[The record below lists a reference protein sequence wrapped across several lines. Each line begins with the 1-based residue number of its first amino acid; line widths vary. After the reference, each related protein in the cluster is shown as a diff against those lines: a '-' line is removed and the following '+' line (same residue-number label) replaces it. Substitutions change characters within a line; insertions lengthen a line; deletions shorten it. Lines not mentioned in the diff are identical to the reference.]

1 MSISEAQ
8 KQFNAYG
15 SGQLPEFEL
24 RSFIRS
30 SLRREPQLS
39 SAFIALTDAYC
50 RANLIDDNLH
60 TTINSD
66 IVEVTA
72 PMNQPMSR
80 SSPGGSPTMIRTPA
94 AQRSN
99 TDWMDVPAAN
109 SASVNRIPAATG
121 PSTASNW
128 DIGEEL
134 LEPGAPLYPGS
145 IIRERFVL
153 VEELGRGGMGVVYK
167 AFDRSRGD
175 MKDRYVA
182 IKVLNEEFKRHPM
195 AVRTLQRE
203 ARKAQKLA
211 HPNIVAVHDFDRDGG
226 NVYMVMEYLCGRSLD
241 QVMKEDGQGGIP
253 PGPALKIIGCLASA
267 LSYAHT
273 QEIVHCD
280 FKPSNAFLCQDGK
293 VKVLDFGIARA
304 TPSVKEKG
312 DTTLFDA
319 GQLGAISPAYA
330 SYELL
335 QREKPDAR
343 DDIYSFSC
351 VAYELLT
358 GFHPFQRLDAVK
370 AFQMGLKPRPVRKLS
385 RGQWRALKQGLAF
398 RGAAR
403 QLSIDVLARELILPQ
418 KQTKLWLT
426 LGSAATIAVA
436 AGVVAWKWS
445 DKWTGV
451 LHSHAPPEQHANTS
465 VAEARP
471 TPTSTTEPPAAP
483 IEIPSTAVPQAD
495 STQGKDLPP
504 LVAAEQSTN
513 AVREVAAK
521 PDRGAPAATPVPD
534 TEEKRAAF
542 EMLREQFETQALGRD
557 TAEALNLAK
566 ALKRASPGSNYV
578 SQEVPRIL
586 GLSYVHLAKTQFA
599 GGQVIESLQTI
610 ADARTKYPKS
620 VELRDL
626 NVRYIAAANVYDRLR
641 YAVALNA
648 GDLQHYFNDLQTTE
662 GDEYDT
668 AAQML
673 AQTLADRIADQRAA
687 DRTAVADKLFETG
700 RQLFP
705 NYVGILER
713 GRAGALPDA
722 PLTVNDP

>member
-8 KQFNAYG
+8 KHFNAYG

-30 SLRREPQLS
+30 SLRRKPELS

-50 RANLIDDNLH
+50 RANLIDDTLH

-80 SSPGGSPTMIRTPA
+80 PSAAGFPTMIRTPA
-94 AQRSN
+94 GQRCN
-99 TDWMDVPAAN
+99 ADWMDAPAAN
-109 SASVNRIPAATG
+109 SASVNKIAAVTG
-121 PSTASNW
+121 RSTPSNW
-128 DIGEEL
+128 DSCAEL

-195 AVRTLQRE
+195 AVRALQRE

-211 HPNIVAVHDFDRDGG
+211 HPNIVAVHDFDHDGG

-253 PGPALKIIGCLASA
+253 PEPALKIIGCLASA

-304 TPSVKEKG
+304 TPTLKEKD

-330 SYELL
+330 SFELL
-335 QREKPDAR
+335 QREKPDVR

-358 GFHPFQRLDAVK
+358 GLHPFQRLDAVK
-370 AFQMGLKPRPVRKLS
+370 AFQMGLKPRPVRRLS

-398 RGAAR
+398 RGADR
-403 QLSIDVLARELILPQ
+403 QPSIDVLARELTLPQ
-418 KQTKLWLT
+418 KRTKLWLT

-436 AGVVAWKWS
+436 AGVVAWQWP
-445 DKWTGV
+445 DKWIAV
-451 LHSHAPPEQHANTS
+451 VHSHAPREQHDNTR

-471 TPTSTTEPPAAP
+471 TPTLTTEQPAAP
-483 IEIPSTAVPQAD
+483 IEIPSTAVPQVD
-495 STQGKDLPP
+495 STQAKDLPP
-504 LVAAEQSTN
+504 LVAVDPSANTDH
-513 AVREVAAK
+513 EVAAK
-521 PDRGAPAATPVPD
+521 AERSAPATAPVPG

-542 EMLREQFETQALGRD
+542 AMLREQFETQALAGD
-557 TAEALNLAK
+557 TAGALNLAK

-578 SQEVPRIL
+578 AQDVPRIL

-620 VELRDL
+620 VELRNLD
-626 NVRYIAAANVYDRLR
+626 VRYISAANVYDRLR

-648 GDLQHYFNDLQTTE
+648 DDMQHYLNDLQTAE

-687 DRTAVADKLFETG
+687 DRTAVADKLLETG
-700 RQLFP
+700 KQLFP
-705 NYVGILER
+705 NYVGILGR

-722 PLTVNDP
+722 PLTVGNP